1 MRAIVV
7 CFPPVYPPHP
17 KSRNKLR
24 SVALFP
30 AYPRP
35 SLSQRL
41 RSKALRLISRY
52 LNGCYQAPRLLAA
65 SVYQT
70 AAGRHRP
77 AAKNALMQQ
86 MQKALCALFVVLKIG
101 KSKPKPGEKR
111 PRNPCGKHYF
121 AENQINKT
129 IPLLTNLK
137 SLFIFVRFY
146 IDETTNISDKLR

>member
-70 AAGRHRP
+70 AAGRHRL
-77 AAKNALMQQ
+77 AAKKCLNAANAEGFVRPFRGTQNR
-86 MQKALCALFVVLKIG
+86 QKQAEARQEVTPQPLRQTLFCG
-101 KSKPKPGEKR
+101 KS
-111 PRNPCGKHYF
+111 
-121 AENQINKT
+121 
-129 IPLLTNLK
+129 
-137 SLFIFVRFY
+137 
-146 IDETTNISDKLR
+146 DK

>member
-1 MRAIVV
+1 MVSIKRPV
-7 CFPPVYPPHP
+7 CWPQAFIKPP
-17 KSRNKLR
+17 
-24 SVALFP
+24 
-30 AYPRP
+30 
-35 SLSQRL
+35 
-41 RSKALRLISRY
+41 
-52 LNGCYQAPRLLAA
+52 
-65 SVYQT
+65 
-70 AAGRHRP
+70 P
-77 AAKNALMQQ
+77 AAIDRLQKNALMQH
-86 MQKALCALFVVLKIG
+86 MQKALCVLFVVLKIG